1 MLAIGLAA
9 MPTLAS
15 ATPGTRSS
23 VRYIVATTSSSAVTG
38 AADQVRQRGGRVQSV
53 YSSVLHGFSATMTP
67 AQARRLAAEDQVQSV
82 VRDVIFTSSSSSRRT
97 SVQARP
103 TWGLDRIDQRSA
115 TGDKTY
121 LYDTTGRGVT
131 AFVLDTGIRSQHS
144 QFGGRVSSGY
154 DFVDGDRVASDCNG
168 HGTHVAGTIG
178 GSTYGA
184 AKGVHYV
191 AVRVMNC
198 EGEGWVS
205 DIIAGLDWVV
215 AHRPAGPSLVNLSL
229 GGDAYPALDQ
239 AVERTVAAGIPVVVA
254 AGNSGGDA
262 CDESP
267 ARAPHAI
274 TVAATDAS
282 DDRPYWS
289 NYGRCIDLFA
299 PGVGIRSA
307 SNTSNSSTEV
317 MSGTSMAAP
326 HVTGVVARYLQ
337 AYPVAT
343 PAQVSTAL
351 LSAATRD
358 KVKDTDGSPNRMLYA
373 ALQGPVRTVS
383 PILLGGSSQ

>member
-1 MLAIGLAA
+1 M
-9 MPTLAS
+9 
-15 ATPGTRSS
+15 
-23 VRYIVATTSSSAVTG
+23 
-38 AADQVRQRGGRVQSV
+38 
-53 YSSVLHGFSATMTP
+53 
-67 AQARRLAAEDQVQSV
+67 
-82 VRDVIFTSSSSSRRT
+82 
-97 SVQARP
+97 
-103 TWGLDRIDQRSA
+103 
-115 TGDKTY
+115 
-121 LYDTTGRGVT
+121 T